1 MPSVIS
7 PALLPALFTPPRV
20 TAPILVVDDEQVVLT
35 SLRMTLEREGYE
47 VIASG
52 SPLKAL
58 ELVREREFAVI
69 ISDQRMPEMMG
80 LDFLVACHKLRPHSS
95 RILMTAVLSLPTIV
109 EAINK
114 GEIFRFIA
122 KPWLR
127 EELTTTIKN
136 AYQRYDLTLANE
148 LLQIET
154 ARLNTRLQEANASL
168 ETRVLELAGANAQ
181 LDIVNRDLASNFDHS
196 LDLCTRILSTFDP
209 LLAGQTKALIAIS
222 AQMAE
227 TEHFTAE
234 EKHVLRTS
242 ARLCDLG
249 LIGVNRDML
258 RTFRLAPNKL
268 SERELEVLH
277 NHPIYSQTLAA
288 YVDSRP
294 ALGETIRAHHEQFD
308 GGGYPDGL
316 SGSSIPWTARCL
328 GVAVCFVECGLPKNQ
343 AIDRVLE
350 LSGTA
355 LDPEAVRLFL
365 KVTHLLNLPR
375 TVREVM
381 LDDLRPGMVLAS
393 GIFSPHGML
402 LISEGQALSAP
413 MIAKIQNHN
422 FVSPIS
428 QRLLVQV

>member
-1 MPSVIS
+1 MTPSPS
-7 PALLPALFTPPRV
+7 RPANV

-47 VIASG
+47 VVASG

-69 ISDQRMPEMMG
+69 LSDQRMPEMMG

-136 AYQRYDLTLANE
+136 AYQRFDLTVANE
-148 LLQIET
+148 RLLIET
-154 ARLNTRLQEANASL
+154 AHLNSRLQESNTTL
-168 ETRVLELAGANAQ
+168 ESRVGELAHANAQ
-181 LDIVNRDLASNFDHS
+181 LDILNHELATNFDHS

-209 LLAGQTKALIAIS
+209 LLAGQTKSLITICG
-222 AQMAE
+222 QMAD

-234 EKHVLRTS
+234 EKYVLQTS

-249 LIGVNRDML
+249 LIGVNREML
-258 RTFRLAPNKL
+258 RTFRLAPDKL

-288 YVDSRP
+288 YVDNRA
-294 ALGETIRAHHEQFD
+294 ALGETIRAHHEHFD
-308 GGGYPDGL
+308 GHGYPDGL
-316 SGSSIPWTARCL
+316 AGQSIPWPARCL
-328 GVAVCFVECGLPKNQ
+328 GVAVCFVECGLPKDA
-343 AIDRVLE
+343 AIEHVLQ
-350 LSGTA
+350 LSGSA

-365 KVTHLLNLPR
+365 KVTHLLHLPR
-375 TVREVM
+375 QVREVM
-381 LDDLRPGMVLAS
+381 LDDLRPGMVLAN

-402 LISEGQALSAP
+402 LIGEGQALTGP

-428 QRLLVQV
+428 QRLLVYG

>member
-1 MPSVIS
+1 MSAQPSV
-7 PALLPALFTPPRV
+7 PPRAS
-20 TAPILVVDDEQVVLT
+20 APILVVDDEQVVLS
-35 SLRMTLEREGYE
+35 SLRATLEREGYE
-47 VIASG
+47 VVACG

-58 ELVREREFAVI
+58 EVVRERPFAVI

-80 LDFLVACHKLRPHSS
+80 LDFLIACHKLQPNSS

-136 AYQRYDLTLANE
+136 AYQRFDLTVANE
-148 LLQIET
+148 RLQKET
-154 ARLNTRLQEANASL
+154 TSLNARLQEVNSSL
-168 ETRVLELAGANAQ
+168 EERV
-181 LDIVNRDLASNFDHS
+181 RDLATANSQLDVVNRELATNFDHS

-209 LLAGQTKALIAIS
+209 LLADQTKSLIAIS
-222 AQMAE
+222 AQMSA
-227 TEHFTAE
+227 TEHFSE
-234 EKHVLRTS
+234 DEKHALKTS

-249 LIGVNRDML
+249 LIGVNREML
-258 RTFRLAPNKL
+258 RAFRTTPEKL
-268 SERELEVLH
+268 SERELEILH

-288 YVDSRP
+288 YVDNSP
-294 ALGETIRAHHEQFD
+294 VLGETIRAHHEHFD
-308 GGGYPDGL
+308 GQGYPDGL
-316 SGSSIPWTARCL
+316 AGQSIPWTARCL
-328 GVAVCFVECGLPKNQ
+328 GVAVTFVECGLPKDQ
-343 AIDRVLE
+343 AIEHVLA

-365 KVTHLLNLPR
+365 KVTQLLHLPR
-375 TVREVM
+375 QVREVM
-381 LDDLRPGMVLAS
+381 LSDLRPGMVLAN

-428 QRLLVQV
+428 QRLLVYA